1 MRAARFILDC
11 SLHLDRMDENSPTR
25 PERGLES
32 AATFEYT
39 GADVCFHTHTCGR
52 TLLRTEVRAPASH
65 LLGFAVAVLILVSL
79 VARSQSL
86 TVTTLAG
93 NSGQGSAD
101 GAGGS
106 ARFNSPGGV
115 AVDSA
120 GNIYVADTANHTI
133 RKITS
138 GGAVSTLAGLAGASG
153 SADASGN
160 NARFNQPQGIAV
172 DINGIVYVA
181 DTGNH
186 TIRKITPGGVVTT
199 LAGSAGNAGS
209 LNATGTNALFYEP
222 EGVAVNS
229 SGTLI
234 FVADTWNH
242 MIRQITTGGIVT
254 TLAGSAG
261 TSGTNNGTGT
271 GALFYQ
277 PQGVTVDGLGNLYV
291 ADTANATI
299 RMVTAGGIVTTLAG
313 SPGIYGGA
321 NGSGAA
327 AQFYQPSSL
336 AVDTNGNIFVADTL
350 NQTIRMVTSGGT
362 VSTIAGATGVYGSAN
377 GASGTARFYM
387 PQGIAVSGTNVYVA
401 DTENGI
407 IRQLSSSSGFTT
419 TIAGSPSVGSADGL
433 GTAALFAWPQGAAI
447 DSGGNIYVGD
457 TYNHT
462 IRKITAAGLV
472 STFAGSAGVS
482 GTNDGSGGSAR
493 FYGPQGVSID
503 SGGTLFI
510 ADTANHTIRKV
521 TSGGS
526 VSTFAGTAST
536 SGITDA
542 TGLAAQFNGP
552 QAVAVANSGV
562 AYVADTGNHTIRK
575 ITAAGVT
582 TTFAGVA
589 GYAGSIDGT
598 SPGDGTNIA
607 HFFSPAGIAVDS
619 SGNVFVADTGNHTIR
634 KITSGGVVS
643 TIAGL
648 PGVWGS
654 SDGTNR
660 AARFFQPRGLTV
672 DSSGNIFVLDSGNH
686 CVRMLTPAG
695 TNWVVS
701 TVAGQPDVGGFAD
714 GSGSAAQFYYPGG
727 IGVNSSGLFGLAD
740 SGNSIIRT
748 GTNGFTSPV
757 LPPVITNQPQS
768 LTVTQAMNATF
779 AVGASGTPPLSY
791 QWFFSGTNIPGANA
805 SSYTRSNA
813 QPSDAGDYIVIV
825 SNSAGSATSS
835 PPATLTV
842 IPIPMPPNI
851 TGQPQN
857 LTVAQGSNAT
867 FMVTA
872 NGSTPLCYQWVLGG
886 TNIPGA
892 TDSAYTRFSA
902 QPSDGGAYSVIVSNS
917 VDVAVSS
924 NANLTVIVPPIISVQ
939 PSNQLVTVSNSV
951 AFTVGVSQGTS
962 PAYQWL
968 KNGSAIGGATQSSYS
983 RSSVAWSDAAT
994 YSVVVSNFAGSQ
1006 TSSNAV
1012 LTVQQASAYFFEG
1025 FEAYNRGGLDKNQ
1038 TNPTNTGAANP
1049 WWGINST
1056 TNGWVTNSSAGVSP
1070 HGESQML
1077 GTVPGQSLRQDYFN
1091 LIYRLNSGQV
1101 YYGNFMCD
1109 WWFYDPFGT
1118 TSSATNSQD
1127 YLAVAQYAPVST
1139 TADFDTPSFTTF
1151 SQRMSLGT
1159 FNSAGYNYSNYQ
1171 ARIVGATG
1179 GFNGNGWF
1187 NTTTIRSIGWHHA
1200 RIVVGTPGA
1209 GNFAPVW
1216 MYVDSMT
1223 NATFNYPNTGVAV
1236 GFNLIELNHAM
1247 SKVGYGGYYD
1257 DITFRSANDPWIV
1270 EQPVSQTVDPGQSVS
1285 FNTVAIGTAYQWQFN
1300 GTNIGGATGSS
1311 YLLASVSAAD
1321 AGDYA
1326 CVISGANGTIATSN
1340 AVLTVNGP
1348 PLPGHFDSILVL
1360 ADGSVQLSMSGS
1372 ANTNYTLQAATILPT
1387 WSNVN
1392 LLSSSNGV
1400 FQYIDASA
1408 NTTTQRFYRLK
1419 LGP

>member
-1 MRAARFILDC
+1 MATMQEISVCVAGLEKCGPALLRDVAAPEDGRTPLSIRAAGAFVRVFL
-11 SLHLDRMDENSPTR
+11 
-25 PERGLES
+25 
-32 AATFEYT
+32 AA
-39 GADVCFHTHTCGR
+39 
-52 TLLRTEVRAPASH
+52 
-65 LLGFAVAVLILVSL
+65 LLGLLATPA
-79 VARSQSL
+79 ARSQSF
-86 TVTTLAG
+86 TVGTLAG
-93 NSGQGSAD
+93 NAGQGSND
-101 GAGGS
+101 GTGS
-106 ARFNSPGGV
+106 SVRFNSPGGV

-138 GGAVSTLAGLAGASG
+138 GGAVSTLAGLAGLSG
-153 SADASGN
+153 SADGSGSS
-160 NARFNQPQGIAV
+160 ARFNQPLGIAV
-172 DINGIVYVA
+172 DINGTVYVA

-186 TIRKITPGGVVTT
+186 TIRKITSGGVVST
-199 LAGSAGNAGS
+199 LAGSAGNSGS

-229 SGTLI
+229 TGTLI

-242 MIRQITTGGIVT
+242 MIRQITSNGIVS

-277 PQGVTVDGLGNLYV
+277 PQGVTVDVLGNVYV

-299 RMVTAGGIVTTLAG
+299 RMITAGGVVTTLAG
-313 SPGIYGGA
+313 SPGVYGSA
-321 NGSGAA
+321 NGSGTA
-327 AQFYQPSSL
+327 AQFYQPSSVS
-336 AVDTNGNIFVADTL
+336 VDTNGNIFVADTL
-350 NQTIRMVTSGGT
+350 NHMVRMVTSGGT
-362 VSTIAGATGVYGSAN
+362 VSTLAGAAGVYGSAN
-377 GASGTARFYM
+377 GASGTARFYL

-401 DTENGI
+401 DTGNGT
-407 IRQLSSSSGFTT
+407 IRQLSSSSGVVTT
-419 TIAGSPSVGSADGL
+419 LAGSPSVGSVDGL

-462 IRKITAAGLV
+462 IREVTPAGLV
-472 STFAGSAGVS
+472 STFAGSAGAS
-482 GTNDGSGGSAR
+482 GTNDGSGGGAR

-503 SGGTLFI
+503 TGGTLFV

-526 VSTFAGTAST
+526 VSTFAGTAGS
-536 SGITDA
+536 SGVTDA

-552 QAVAVANSGV
+552 QAVAIASSGV

-589 GYAGSIDGT
+589 GSAGSIDGT

-607 HFFSPAGIAVDS
+607 HFFSPSGIAVDS
-619 SGNVFVADTGNHTIR
+619 GGNVFVADTGNHTIR
-634 KITSGGVVS
+634 KITSGGAVS

-648 PGVWGS
+648 PGVWGN

-672 DSSGNIFVLDSGNH
+672 DSSGNVFVLDSGNH
-686 CVRMLTPAG
+686 TIRMLTLSG

-727 IGVNSSGLFGLAD
+727 IGVNASGLFGVAD
-740 SGNSIIRT
+740 SGNSVVRS
-748 GTNGFTSPV
+748 GTNGLTSPA

-768 LTVTQAMNATF
+768 LTVTQAVNATF

-791 QWFFSGTNIPGANA
+791 QWLFSGTNIPGANG

-842 IPIPMPPNI
+842 IPVPTPPTINV
-851 TGQPQN
+851 QPGNQ
-857 LTVAQGSNAT
+857 TVAQGQNAN
-867 FMVTA
+867 FSVSA
-872 NGSTPLCYQWVLGG
+872 SGSMPLYYQWVFAG
-886 TNIPGA
+886 TNISGA
-892 TDSAYTRFSA
+892 TDSTYTRFSA
-902 QPSDGGAYSVIVSNS
+902 QPVDAGAYSVIVSNL
-917 VDVAVSS
+917 VDVATSS
-924 NANLTVIVPPIISVQ
+924 NANLTIIVPPLISVQ
-939 PSNQLVTVSNSV
+939 PTNQLVTISNSV
-951 AFTVGVSQGTS
+951 TFSVGVSQGTS
-962 PAYQWL
+962 PKYQWL
-968 KNGSAIGGATQSSYS
+968 KNGSAIVGATLSSYS
-983 RSSVAWSDAAT
+983 RASVTWSDAAT
-994 YSVVVSNFAGSQ
+994 YSVIVSNFASSQ

-1012 LTVQQASAYFFEG
+1012 LTVQQALLYFFEG

-1038 TNPTNTGAANP
+1038 NNATNAGAANP

-1056 TNGWVTNSSAGVSP
+1056 TNGWVTNSSAGVPP
-1070 HGESQML
+1070 HGGSQML
-1077 GTVPGQSLRQDYFN
+1077 GTAPGQSLRQDYYN
-1091 LIYRLNSGQV
+1091 LIYRLNAGQV

-1127 YLAVAQYAPVST
+1127 YLAIAQYAPVST

-1159 FNSAGYNYSNYQ
+1159 FNSVGYNYSNYQ

-1200 RIVVGTPGA
+1200 RMVVGIPGV

-1216 MYVDSMT
+1216 MYVDNMT
-1223 NATFNYPNTGVAV
+1223 NATFSYPSTGVAV
-1236 GFNLIELNHAM
+1236 GFNLIELNHSM

-1257 DITFRSANDPWIV
+1257 DLTFRAANDPWIV
-1270 EQPVSQTVDPGQSVS
+1270 EQPVSQTVDPGQGVL

-1311 YLLASVSAAD
+1311 YSIASAGAAD
-1321 AGDYA
+1321 AGNYS
-1326 CVISGANGTIATSN
+1326 CLINGANGTITTSN
-1340 AVLTVNGP
+1340 AVLTLNGP
-1348 PLPGHFDSILVL
+1348 PLPGHFDSISVL
-1360 ADGSVQLSMSGS
+1360 GDGSVQLSMSGS
-1372 ANTNYTLQAATILPT
+1372 ANTNYLLQAATNLPAWSSLILLP
-1387 WSNVN
+1387 SG
-1392 LLSSSNGV
+1392 NGS
-1400 FQYIDASA
+1400 FQYNDASA
-1408 NTTTQRFYRLK
+1408 TNTSQRFYRLK